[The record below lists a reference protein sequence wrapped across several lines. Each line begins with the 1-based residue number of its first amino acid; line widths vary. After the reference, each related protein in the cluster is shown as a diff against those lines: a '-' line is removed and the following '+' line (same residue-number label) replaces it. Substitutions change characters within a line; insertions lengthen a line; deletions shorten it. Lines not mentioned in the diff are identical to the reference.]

1 MAGDATVGRSRTLI
15 LAAMIFAVAMTFIDQ
30 TIVSIAA
37 PQIQRE
43 LGLTSTGVQWAIN
56 AYLLSLAALFAFGG
70 RLADTV
76 GHRRM
81 VTLGVIV
88 FAGSSAMCGL
98 TPTGSLAEAWI
109 VTFRVLQGA
118 GGAIMF
124 PAALAI
130 VVQTFELR
138 ERGRA
143 LAIFFGIAGGL
154 TSIGPI
160 LGGYL
165 TQWTWR
171 AIFWVN
177 IPVAVIALILIAVS
191 RPVTV
196 HRPAR
201 MDYRG
206 LALIASGVALS
217 VFGFQQSF
225 IWGWSSPG
233 TWACIVAGALL
244 LVVFYFV
251 ELRTPSPLIAVSIF
265 RIRAFLVENLVLA
278 VTMLVFVPIFF
289 FASEYAQIA
298 LGKSPSE
305 AGLYILYFFIGFVIA
320 AQLGGRMLDRI
331 GAKRPVVLGC
341 ILGAVGFYLWA
352 GRVTGLDFGAQQWD
366 IILAGAGMGLMLGPA
381 NTDAINR
388 ASRLTY
394 GEATG
399 ITQTVRNYA
408 ASLGL
413 AILGTVLVSQL
424 HARIVTSLIAQGVP
438 VARAHAEASSISQA
452 HGGASATASIP
463 HFVRLDF
470 AYATRSVLYAMAGIM
485 AFAAIVAF
493 VGLRTGLQEETD
505 ATETEPGTGA
515 EAESEAESGTEP
527 ESKPES
533 GTGAEAESGAE
544 SGIEPESRPEPGV
557 EPGTGAQ
564 SLA

>member
-1 MAGDATVGRSRTLI
+1 MTAGESGGRSRNLI

-37 PQIQRE
+37 PEIQRQ
-43 LGLTSTGVQWAIN
+43 LGLTNTGVQWAIN

-76 GHRRM
+76 GHRKM
-81 VTLGVIV
+81 VTLGVVV
-88 FAGSSAMCGL
+88 FAGASALCGL
-98 TPTGSLAEAWI
+98 TPKGGLAEAWI
-109 VTFRVLQGA
+109 VTFRVIQGA

-154 TSIGPI
+154 TAIGPI

-177 IPVAVIALILIAVS
+177 IPVAAVALVLIVISKPA
-191 RPVTV
+191 TV

-206 LALIASGVALS
+206 LAVIASGVALS
-217 VFGFQQSF
+217 VFGFQQSS

-233 TWACIVAGALL
+233 TWACLVVGAALL
-244 LVVFYFV
+244 VAFFLL
-251 ELRTPSPLIAVSIF
+251 ELRTSSPLIEVRIF
-265 RIRAFLVENLVLA
+265 RIRPFLVENVVLA
-278 VTMLVFVPIFF
+278 ISMLVFIPIFF

-298 LGKSPSE
+298 LGKTPSE
-305 AGLYILYFFIGFVIA
+305 AGLYILYFFIGFVVA
-320 AQLGGRMLDRI
+320 AQIGGRMLDRI

-341 ILGAVGFYLWA
+341 ALSAVGFWLWA
-352 GRVTGLDFGAQQWD
+352 GKVTGLDFGSQQAY
-366 IILAGAGMGLMLGPA
+366 IILAGAGMGMMLGPA
-381 NTDAINR
+381 STDAVNR
-388 ASRLTY
+388 ASQLSY
-394 GEATG
+394 GEASG

-413 AILGTVLVSQL
+413 AILGTILVSQL
-424 HARIVTSLIAQGVP
+424 RERIVTSLIALGEP
-438 VARAHAEASSISQA
+438 SARAHAEASRLSQS
-452 HGGASATASIP
+452 HGGGSTATIP

-470 AYATRSVLYAMAGIM
+470 AYATRSVLYVMAAIM
-485 AFAAIVAF
+485 AAAALAGFA
-493 VGLRTGLQEETD
+493 GLRAGVQQETV
-505 ATETEPGTGA
+505 
-515 EAESEAESGTEP
+515 ESH
-527 ESKPES
+527 
-533 GTGAEAESGAE
+533 
-544 SGIEPESRPEPGV
+544 
-557 EPGTGAQ
+557 
-564 SLA
+564 

>member
-1 MAGDATVGRSRTLI
+1 MPSAGATAGGSRHLVLT
-15 LAAMIFAVAMTFIDQ
+15 AMIFAVAMTFIDQ

-37 PQIQRE
+37 PEIQKE
-43 LGLTSTGVQWAIN
+43 LGLTSTGMQWAIN
-56 AYLLSLAALFAFGG
+56 AYLLSLASLFAFGG

-76 GHRRM
+76 GHRKM
-81 VTLGVIV
+81 VTLGVVV
-88 FAGSSAMCGL
+88 FAGASALCGL
-98 TPTGSLAEAWI
+98 TPKGSLAEAWI
-109 VTFRVLQGA
+109 VTFRVVQGA

-143 LAIFFGIAGGL
+143 LALFFGIAGGL
-154 TSIGPI
+154 TAVGPI

-177 IPVAVIALILIAVS
+177 IPVALIALALIAVS
-191 RPVTV
+191 KPRTV

-206 LALIASGVALS
+206 LALIVAGVALS

-225 IWGWSSPG
+225 IWGWSNPG
-233 TWACIVAGALL
+233 TGACVALGAGL

-251 ELRTPSPLIAVSIF
+251 ELRTESPLIEMSIF
-265 RIRAFLVENLVLA
+265 RVRPFLVQNLVLGIS
-278 VTMLVFVPIFF
+278 MLVFIPVFF

-305 AGLYILYFFIGFVIA
+305 AGLYILYFFIGFVLA
-320 AQLGGRMLDRI
+320 AQIGGRMLDRV
-331 GAKRPVVLGC
+331 GGKRPVVLGC
-341 ILGAVGFYLWA
+341 ALSAVGFWLWA
-352 GRVTGLDFGAQQWD
+352 GKITDLEFAAQQWY
-366 IILAGAGMGLMLGPA
+366 IILAGAGMGMMLGPA
-381 NTDAINR
+381 STDAVNR
-388 ASRLTY
+388 ASRLSY

-413 AILGTVLVSQL
+413 AILGTVLVSQM
-424 HARIVTSLIAQGVP
+424 RSRVVTSLISQGLP
-438 VARAHAEASSISQA
+438 SARAHAEASSISQSQ
-452 HGGASATASIP
+452 GGSVASIP

-470 AYATRSVLYAMAGIM
+470 AYATRSVLYLMAAIM
-485 AFAAIVAF
+485 AAAAVVALL
-493 VGLRTGLQEETD
+493 GLRAGLQQQ
-505 ATETEPGTGA
+505 APA
-515 EAESEAESGTEP
+515 A
-527 ESKPES
+527 
-533 GTGAEAESGAE
+533 
-544 SGIEPESRPEPGV
+544 GV
-557 EPGTGAQ
+557 EPVDRQSSVGDEAQAHGIVLPGA
-564 SLA
+564 SGAN

>member
-1 MAGDATVGRSRTLI
+1 MTSGAQPRNLI

-37 PQIQRE
+37 PEIQKE

-76 GHRRM
+76 GHRKM
-81 VTLGVIV
+81 VTLGVVV
-88 FAGSSAMCGL
+88 FAGASAMCGL
-98 TPTGSLAEAWI
+98 TPKGSLAEAWI
-109 VTFRVLQGA
+109 VTFRVIQGA

-130 VVQTFELR
+130 VVHTFALH
-138 ERGRA
+138 ERGKA

-154 TSIGPI
+154 TAIGPI

-177 IPVAVIALILIAVS
+177 IPVAIIALVLIVIS
-191 RPVTV
+191 KPVTV

-217 VFGFQQSF
+217 VFGFQQSS

-233 TWACIVAGALL
+233 IWLAIAAGVAL

-251 ELRTPSPLIAVSIF
+251 ELRTPSPLIEVNIF
-265 RIRAFLVENLVLA
+265 RIRPFLVENLVLGI
-278 VTMLVFVPIFF
+278 TMLVFVPVFF
-289 FASEYAQIA
+289 FASEYAQIG
-298 LGKSPSE
+298 LGKTPSE
-305 AGLYILYFFIGFVIA
+305 AGLVLLYFFIGFVIA
-320 AQLGGRMLDRI
+320 AQIGGRMLDRV
-331 GAKRPVVLGC
+331 GAKRPVVIGC
-341 ILGAVGFYLWA
+341 VLGAVGFWLWA
-352 GRVTGLDFGAQQWD
+352 GKVVKLDFSSQELD
-366 IILAGAGMGLMLGPA
+366 IILAGAGMGFMLGPA
-381 NTDAINR
+381 STDAVNR
-388 ASRLTY
+388 ASRLAY

-413 AILGTVLVSQL
+413 AILGTILVSQL
-424 HARIVTSLIAQGVP
+424 HSHVVTSLIAQGQSSA
-438 VARAHAEASSISQA
+438 VAHTVASHISQSQS
-452 HGGASATASIP
+452 GSVSAIP
-463 HFVRLDF
+463 HYFRLDF
-470 AYATRSVLYAMAGIM
+470 AYATRSVLRVMAAIM
-485 AFAAIVAF
+485 AAAAVVAIF
-493 VGLRTGLQEETD
+493 GLR
-505 ATETEPGTGA
+505 A
-515 EAESEAESGTEP
+515 
-527 ESKPES
+527 
-533 GTGAEAESGAE
+533 
-544 SGIEPESRPEPGV
+544 
-557 EPGTGAQ
+557 GAQ
-564 SLA
+564 QEVAEPAENTEGEVLA